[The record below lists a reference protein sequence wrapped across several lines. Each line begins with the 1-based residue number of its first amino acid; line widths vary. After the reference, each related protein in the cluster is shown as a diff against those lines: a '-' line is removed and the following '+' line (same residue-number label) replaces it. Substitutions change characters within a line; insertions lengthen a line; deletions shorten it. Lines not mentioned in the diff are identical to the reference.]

1 MPSRRTTNGTWNTA
15 VSYAYQ
21 WLRCTAG
28 GTGCAAIPAA
38 TAATYVLTS
47 ADAGHTLEAR
57 VSGTNIVGTSAAFS
71 NHTVLVV
78 NVPSATKA
86 PHISG
91 RARVGKKLAG
101 SRGTWT
107 YTPTAYRYQWLR
119 CNAHGGGCSSIRHA
133 THPTYKLTT
142 HDAGHRLRI
151 RITATNLAGNG
162 MATSAATARV
172 PAARR
177 H

>member
-1 MPSRRTTNGTWNTA
+1 SAAASAATVIVVPLPASTRAPVVSGSAGVAKKLSTTNGTWNTA

-21 WLRCTAG
+21 WLRCAAG

-101 SRGTWT
+101 S
-107 YTPTAYRYQWLR
+107 
-119 CNAHGGGCSSIRHA
+119 
-133 THPTYKLTT
+133 
-142 HDAGHRLRI
+142 
-151 RITATNLAGNG
+151 
-162 MATSAATARV
+162 
-172 PAARR
+172 
-177 H
+177 